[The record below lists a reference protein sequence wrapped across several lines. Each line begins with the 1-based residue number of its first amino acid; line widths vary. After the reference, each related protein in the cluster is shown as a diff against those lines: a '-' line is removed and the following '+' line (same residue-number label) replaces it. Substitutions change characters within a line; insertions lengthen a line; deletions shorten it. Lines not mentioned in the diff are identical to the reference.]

1 MLLQLQQRQV
11 WINEFVLA
19 NNKQE
24 LLGRK
29 KKQSRI
35 NLLVYKKNKSDG
47 SKPESGLSCFSFS
60 HNLAPPSDQTVGM
73 QLWLGQQQ

>member
-29 KKQSRI
+29 KNTTI

-47 SKPESGLSCFSFS
+47 SKPESGLTCFSFS

-73 QLWLGQQQ
+73 QL

>member
-11 WINEFVLA
+11 WINEVVLA

-29 KKQSRI
+29 KNTTI

-47 SKPESGLSCFSFS
+47 SKPESG
-60 HNLAPPSDQTVGM
+60 
-73 QLWLGQQQ
+73 